1 LTNWGFA
8 ESNHDLSIN
17 QGCVFYKLALRS
29 FPHHI
34 KPNSIY
40 VHYPMTVP
48 SENKNIMK
56 DLGREL
62 HYSWDRPALIPPT
75 VDLKSYP
82 AAKVILESKKDFR
95 ATWGEATGYVFG
107 KGGPDSGDS
116 SSHTKQLEDMSK
128 VLPGDQWRKH
138 VKDFYEEITL
148 ALLHEKSCKIAGI
161 NQVDITRE

>member
-1 LTNWGFA
+1 MTNWGFT

-34 KPNSIY
+34 KPDSIY

-48 SENKNIMK
+48 DENKNIMK
-56 DLGREL
+56 VLGRES

-75 VDLKSYP
+75 VDLKSYQ
-82 AAKVILESKKDFR
+82 AAKLILENKKDFR
-95 ATWGEATGYVFG
+95 AAWGEATGYVFG
-107 KGGPDSGDS
+107 KEGPSSGS
-116 SSHTKQLEDMSK
+116 KQREDMSK
-128 VLPGDQWRKH
+128 VLPGDQWRRH
-138 VKDFYEEITL
+138 VKEFYEEITL
-148 ALLHEKSCKIAGI
+148 GLLHEKSCKIAGV